1 MQRRVTSHTYEHI
14 RQPTRG
20 RVGGHDGG
28 QSGQGLTTKDIMNG
42 IQTIAAKLESMCFG
56 YERMKALFGE
66 RQNINPSHVAQI
78 GTISQRLDHNE
89 DDDANNP
96 DTDLY
101 WNLNNREDPGIN
113 DDDGVS
119 TGHELHTEVV
129 DSENHSMLTATA
141 IKTQTTPAT
150 NKRQLPQ
157 TFPLEEKRP
166 RKDFAAAYLEGQT
179 KLLELEERKFEHL
192 KAEH

>member
-1 MQRRVTSHTYEHI
+1 
-14 RQPTRG
+14 
-20 RVGGHDGG
+20 
-28 QSGQGLTTKDIMNG
+28 
-42 IQTIAAKLESMCFG
+42 MCIG

-78 GTISQRLDHNE
+78 GTFTQPLDHNE
-89 DDDANNP
+89 NDDANNP

-101 WNLNNREDPGIN
+101 WNMNNREDPGIN
-113 DDDGVS
+113 DDHGVLP
-119 TGHELHTEVV
+119 GHELHTEFV
-129 DSENHSMLTATA
+129 DSETHSTLTATA

-157 TFPLEEKRP
+157 TIPLEEKRP

-192 KAEH
+192 KAEQDRQGRANFIRDLLRDGRSMSEVEQAVQLAYGSL